1 MGEGAYTN
9 LQAFL
14 QQLQSLGIY
23 GEGGLAGDLSS
34 LVNLSGEDM
43 GSQLAKQ
50 MGVHSSYLKPGMFS
64 PLPEDLL
71 KGAQIGSYSPQ
82 IQTTQYDLLSN
93 LMQHREG
100 KKAKLSFGKGFADT
114 GAKDV
119 LGRQINSEF
128 GQGMTK
134 QLSNIYSQRSQSGAG
149 LGSWMQQY
157 FDTVSDLKA

>member
-50 MGVHSSYLKPGMFS
+50 M
-64 PLPEDLL
+64 
-71 KGAQIGSYSPQ
+71 
-82 IQTTQYDLLSN
+82 
-93 LMQHREG
+93 
-100 KKAKLSFGKGFADT
+100 
-114 GAKDV
+114 
-119 LGRQINSEF
+119 
-128 GQGMTK
+128 
-134 QLSNIYSQRSQSGAG
+134 
-149 LGSWMQQY
+149 
-157 FDTVSDLKA
+157 